1 MNEARDQDDVK
12 EEEDGA
18 ADGHRHDHDERDLT
32 AAFEGLLQHVLFSR
46 GQWRLTYFFLFFI
59 LFFVFCVVTFVA
71 KNENLNKVK

>member
-46 GQWRLTYFFLFFI
+46 GQWRLT
-59 LFFVFCVVTFVA
+59 
-71 KNENLNKVK
+71 